1 MRKGNIVRIV
11 GSEELYAINP
21 SLYYVHEAVITK
33 VIDEDYVEAQSLNDG
48 IVFRIEK
55 KYLTY

>member
-21 SLYYVHEAVITK
+21 SLYYVNEAIITK
-33 VIDEDYVEAQSLNDG
+33 VIDKDFVEAQSLDDG
-48 IVFRIEK
+48 IVFRIEM